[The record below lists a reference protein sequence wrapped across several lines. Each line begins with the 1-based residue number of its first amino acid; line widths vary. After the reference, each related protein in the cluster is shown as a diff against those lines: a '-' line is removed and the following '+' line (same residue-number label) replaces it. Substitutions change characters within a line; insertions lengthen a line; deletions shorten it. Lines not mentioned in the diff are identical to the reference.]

1 MLLLFLLIRTFMVGS
16 AEGEVEVQLKLGTI
30 RGRSETILDK
40 TVHSFLGVPFA
51 EKPLGEN
58 RFRPPRVKRG
68 WNGTLDTRKLSAAC
82 YQGRDEYTKDGSSFW
97 GADMWNANTAV
108 SEDCLYMNIW
118 APAGAFNLTVMVWL
132 FGGGFWYGSP
142 SLSLYDGRALAIQ
155 GNVVVVNVNYR
166 VGAFGFLYY
175 DHDEVPGNMGLLD
188 QQLALYWIRDH
199 IFNLGGDPSR
209 VVLFGESAGASS
221 IVAHMIAPA
230 SRHLFTNGILQ
241 SGALDNKWAM
251 DSPSYALSKSI
262 DLASRLNC
270 TIDRETGLNLTM
282 DQTVSCMKDV
292 PAQKLVDELWNFNVH
307 FLEFPFVIVSRDRN
321 FFKQKD
327 GFVALREGD
336 FRDDVNIMIGIN
348 HDEGNFWNI
357 YNLKQYFD
365 KETQPELNRTE
376 FHDCIETAF
385 AVQPQLVR
393 NAAKFVYSDLN
404 CTDASTKFYA
414 EQVNQMVGDYFFT
427 CDSLWM
433 ADKLTE
439 KRNGKEKSGKVF
451 IYHFAQTTSANPWP
465 EWTGV
470 MHGYEIEFVFGAPL
484 VNPSSYK
491 KEKIEREEKFSRKV
505 IEYWTSFATTGS
517 PRLKNSVP
525 KDNWPSYD
533 GVKNRK
539 WMYLKGGSHSTVMEA
554 QKRVECALW
563 RNAKDIEF
571 AVYEKSLVLSST
583 PTMFSTISSLLL
595 FSFYLVF

>member
-1 MLLLFLLIRTFMVGS
+1 MVGS
-16 AEGEVEVQLKLGTI
+16 AEGEVEVQLKLGSI
-30 RGRSETILDK
+30 RGKSESILDK

-51 EKPLGEN
+51 EKPLGKN
-58 RFRPPRVKRG
+58 RFRPPRVKKP
-68 WNGTLDTRKLSAAC
+68 WNETLDTRELAPAC
-82 YQGRDEYTKDGSSFW
+82 YQGRDEYTKGNGPFW
-97 GADMWNANTAV
+97 GAEMWNANTNV

-118 APAGAFNLTVMVWL
+118 APSGAYNLTVMVWL

-142 SLSLYDGRALAIQ
+142 SLGLYDGKALAIQ
-155 GNVVVVNVNYR
+155 GNVVVVNINYR

-175 DHDEVPGNMGLLD
+175 DHEDVPGNMGLLD
-188 QQLALYWIRDH
+188 QQLALYWIKDH

-209 VVLFGESAGASS
+209 IVLFGESAGASS

-241 SGALDNKWAM
+241 SGALDNRWAM
-251 DSPSYALSKSI
+251 DSPSYALSKSL
-262 DLASRLNC
+262 DLASRVNC
-270 TIDRETGLNLTM
+270 TLDGETGLPLSM
-282 DQTVSCMKDV
+282 DETVSCMREI

-321 FFKQKD
+321 FFKDKD
-327 GFVALREGD
+327 GFQALREGD

-357 YNLKQYFD
+357 YNLKNYFD
-365 KETQPELNRTE
+365 KEIQPELNRTD

-385 AVQPQLVR
+385 AVQPSLVR
-393 NAAKFVYSDLN
+393 NAAKFVYSDPN
-404 CTDASTKFYA
+404 CTTTEETPSKFYA

-439 KRNGKEKSGKVF
+439 KRNGKEKTGQVF

-484 VNPSSYK
+484 VNASAYK
-491 KEKIEREEKFSRKV
+491 KEKIDREEKFSKKV
-505 IEYWTSFATTGS
+505 IEYWTSFATNGS
-517 PRLKNSVP
+517 PRLKNSS
-525 KDNWPSYD
+525 NREIWPAYD
-533 GVKNRK
+533 GVTSRK
-539 WMYLKGGSHSTVMEA
+539 WMYLKGGSHTTVMTA
-554 QKRVECALW
+554 QKRVECDLW
-563 RNAKDIEF
+563 RHAKDIEF
-571 AVYEKSLVLSST
+571 SAYERSLVVSS
-583 PTMFSTISSLLL
+583 SAISSIISSIFLL
-595 FSFYLVF
+595 SFFFF

>member
-1 MLLLFLLIRTFMVGS
+1 MILLFFLIPTFVTIR

-30 RGRSETILDK
+30 RGKSESYLDK

-58 RFRPPRVKRG
+58 RFRPPRVKKS
-68 WNGTLDTRKLSAAC
+68 WNETLDTRKLSPAC
-82 YQGRDEYTKDGSSFW
+82 YQGRDPYEKENKPFW
-97 GADMWNANTAV
+97 GAEMWNANTPI

-118 APAGAFNLTVMVWL
+118 APAQAFNLTVMVWL

-142 SLSLYDGRALAIQ
+142 SLALYDGRALAIQ

-175 DHDEVPGNMGLLD
+175 DHEDVPGNMGLLD
-188 QQLALYWIRDH
+188 QQLALYWIKDH

-209 VVLFGESAGASS
+209 IVLFGESAGASS
-221 IVAHMIAPA
+221 IVAHMIAPS

-241 SGALDNKWAM
+241 SGALDNRWAM
-251 DSPSYALSKSI
+251 DSPSHALSKSI

-270 TIDRETGLNLTM
+270 TIDGQSGLPFTM
-282 DQTVSCMKDV
+282 DQTVSCMRDL
-292 PAQKLVDELWNFNVH
+292 PAQKLVDELWNFNVN

-321 FFKQKD
+321 FFKHKD
-327 GFVALREGD
+327 GFKALREGD

-357 YNLKQYFD
+357 YNLAGYFD
-365 KETQPELNRTE
+365 KEVQPELNRTA

-385 AVQPQLVR
+385 KVQPTLVR
-393 NAAKFVYSDLN
+393 NAAKF
-404 CTDASTKFYA
+404 
-414 EQVNQMVGDYFFT
+414 VNQMVGDYFFT

-433 ADKLTE
+433 ADMLSE
-439 KRNGKEKSGKVF
+439 KRNGKSKSGKVF

-484 VNPSSYK
+484 ANPSSYK
-491 KEKIEREEKFSRKV
+491 KEKVDREQKFSKKV
-505 IEYWTSFATTGS
+505 
-517 PRLKNSVP
+517 
-525 KDNWPSYD
+525 
-533 GVKNRK
+533 
-539 WMYLKGGSHSTVMEA
+539 MHA
-554 QKRVECALW
+554 QKRVECDLW
-563 RNAKDIEF
+563 RHAKDIEY
-571 AVYEKSLVLSST
+571 AAYDKSLVVSST
-583 PTMFSTISSLLL
+583 SLNSIISSFILLSVIL
-595 FSFYLVF
+595 F